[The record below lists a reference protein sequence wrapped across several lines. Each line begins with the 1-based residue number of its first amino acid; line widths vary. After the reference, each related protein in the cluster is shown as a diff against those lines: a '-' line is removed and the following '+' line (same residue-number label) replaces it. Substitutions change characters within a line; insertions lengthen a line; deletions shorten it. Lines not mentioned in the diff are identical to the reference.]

1 METIKGLKKTKR
13 EFKSAITR
21 SLTDLAMQLTAKEPD
36 CPRVT
41 AILERTGKMKQEA
54 LTAMSNLE
62 AELDKDKKEEEAEK
76 LSEEAD
82 ALIERVDQ
90 VTSKARSFLASK
102 VKEISSPTVANVTS
116 EIELNTQHMSSVAIS
131 NDPNKQL
138 ERIRIPI
145 FTGSKVEF
153 QQWFPAFSTCIDKTS
168 LAPEFKMLRLESCL
182 RGEAAEAIKGL
193 GYTQAAY
200 DAAKARLQRKYGGDW
215 RKVQA
220 QIDE

>member
-13 EFKSAITR
+13 ELKSAITR

-41 AILERTGKMKQEA
+41 AILERIGKKKEEA

-90 VTSKARSFLASK
+90 VTSKAGSLLASK

-138 ERIRIPI
+138 ERIRILI
-145 FTGSKVEF
+145 FTSSKVEF
-153 QQWFPAFSTCIDKTS
+153 
-168 LAPEFKMLRLESCL
+168 
-182 RGEAAEAIKGL
+182 
-193 GYTQAAY
+193 
-200 DAAKARLQRKYGGDW
+200 
-215 RKVQA
+215 
-220 QIDE
+220 